1 MRLVASW
8 LIVLA
13 DVTVDP
19 TTNGMPGAGLIQQIL
34 NWLAQAALWGSLGA
48 ILAGAGLFWVGHQ
61 AGNFAGA
68 SRGKTLAVA
77 GAVGA
82 CLAGVAPTAVNLL
95 YRAAR

>member
-1 MRLVASW
+1 MRLVTSW

-61 AGNFAGA
+61 AGNFAGRVA
-68 SRGKTLAVA
+68 WQDARRSRGPS
-77 GAVGA
+77 G
-82 CLAGVAPTAVNLL
+82 
-95 YRAAR
+95 RALRVSRRLR